1 MTLDEEASKITQEM
15 IIVVVVPPFTA
26 QC

>member
-1 MTLDEEASKITQEM
+1 MKLDEEASKITQEM